1 MKLNFTT
8 ALQRWQL
15 IAILILTF
23 GIGSMSVS
31 AQENTVRG
39 VVKDAAGNPIIG
51 EPASSKKVRPTV

>member
-23 GIGSMSVS
+23 GIGSMSAS
-31 AQENTVRG
+31 AQEHTVRG
-39 VVKDAAGNPIIG
+39 VVKDAAGNPII
-51 EPASSKKVRPTV
+51 